1 MLELKEK
8 QKNDFRIVQSNP
20 PISMVRY
27 SRLDGEITFTVHT
40 SNIIMID
47 KRYEER

>member
-27 SRLDGEITFTVHT
+27 SRLDGEITFTGTYVKHY
-40 SNIIMID
+40 ND
-47 KRYEER
+47 R